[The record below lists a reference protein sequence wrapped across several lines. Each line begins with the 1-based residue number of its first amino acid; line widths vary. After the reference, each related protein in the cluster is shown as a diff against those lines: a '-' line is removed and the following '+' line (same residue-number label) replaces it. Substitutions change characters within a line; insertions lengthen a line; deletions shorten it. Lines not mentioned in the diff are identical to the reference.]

1 MSEINE
7 LVKQLW
13 LGHYNSHKSDW
24 WQTKPEN
31 FPINLNSYRSVIL
44 TVLEMSEIDW
54 KSTLS
59 PEELTEAEDFL
70 KMLKKSS

>member
-13 LGHYNSHKSDW
+13 LGHYNSHQNDW
-24 WQTKPEN
+24 WNTKPEK
-31 FPINLNSYRSVIL
+31 FPISLGPYRSVIL

-59 PEELTEAEDFL
+59 PKELTEAEDLL
-70 KMLKKSS
+70 KMINKYS